1 MMRTAFSR
9 ISGMTAQQRT
19 SLADE
24 FDRVSRIAVAE
35 PVAVVGIGW
44 RFPGDVDGPESFW
57 DFLVAG
63 RNAISTVPADR
74 WDAEAFYHPD
84 PLTPGRMT
92 TKWGGFVPDVAGFDA
107 EFFGITPREAAA
119 MDPQQRMLLEVAWE
133 ALEHAGIPPDSLGGT
148 RTAVMMG
155 VYFNEYQS
163 MLAASPQNVDA
174 YSGTGNAHS
183 ITVGRISYLLG
194 LRGPA
199 VAVDTAC
206 SSSLVA
212 VHLACQSLRLRE
224 TDLALAGGVSI
235 TLRPETQIAI
245 SAWGLLSPQGRCA
258 AFDAAADGFV
268 RGEGAG
274 VVVLKRLTDAVRDGD
289 QVLAVVRGSAVNQD
303 GRSNGVTAPNTAAQ
317 CDVIA
322 DALRSGDVAPD
333 SVNYVEAHGTG
344 TVLGDP
350 IEFEALAAT
359 YGHGGDACALGAVK
373 TNIGHLEAAAGIAG
387 FIKATLAV
395 QRATIPPN
403 LHFSQWNPAIDAAST
418 RFFVPTQNSPWPT
431 AEGPRRAAVSSFGLG
446 GTNAHV
452 IIEQGSELAP
462 VSEGGEDTGVSTLVV
477 TGKTAQRMAA
487 TAQVLADWMEGPG
500 AEVAVADVAHTV
512 NHHRAR
518 QATFGTVVARDRA
531 QAIAGLRALAAGQ
544 HAPGVVSHQDGSPGP
559 GTVFVYSGRGSQ
571 WAGMGRQLLADEPAF
586 AAAVAEL
593 EPVFVEQAGFSLRD
607 VIATGKELVGIEQI
621 QLGLIGMQLTLTE
634 LWRSYGVQ
642 PDLVIGHSMGE
653 VAAAVVAGAL
663 TPAEGLRVT
672 ATRARLMAPLS
683 GQGGMALLGLDAAA
697 TEALIADYPQVTVGI
712 YNSPRQ
718 TVIAGPTEQIDELIA
733 RVRAQNRFASRVN
746 IEVAPHNPAMDA
758 LQPAMRSELADLTP
772 RTPTIGIISTTYADL
787 HTQPIF
793 DAEHWATNMRNP
805 VRFQQAIASAG
816 SGADGAYHTFIE
828 ISAHP
833 LLTQAIAD
841 TLEDAHRPTKS
852 AAKYLS
858 IGTLQRDADDTVTFR
873 TNLYTADIAHPPHT
887 CHPPEPHP
895 TIPTTPWQHTHHWI
909 ATTHPSTAAP
919 EDPGSNKVVVNGQ
932 STSES
937 RALEDWCHQLA
948 WPIRPAVSADPP
960 STAAW
965 LVVADNELCH
975 ELARAADSRVDSLS
989 PPALA
994 AGSDPAALLDALR
1007 GVDNVLYAPPVPGE
1021 LLDIESAYQVF
1032 HATRRLAAAMVAS
1045 SATAIS
1051 PPKLFIMT
1059 RNAQPISEGDRAN
1072 PGHAVL
1078 WGLGRSLALEHPE
1091 IWGGIIDL
1099 DDSMPAELAVRHV
1112 LTAAHGTD
1120 GEDQVVYRSGARH
1133 VPRLQRRTL
1142 PGKPVTLNADASQLV
1157 IGATG
1162 NIGPHLIRQL
1172 ARMGAKTIVAMA
1184 RKPGA
1189 LDELTQCLAATGTD
1203 LIAVA
1208 ADATDPA
1215 AMQTLFDRFGTE
1227 LPPLEGIYLAAFAG
1241 RPALLSEMTDDDVTT
1256 MFRPKLD
1263 ALALLHRRSLKSPVR
1278 HFVLF
1283 SSVSG
1288 LLGSRWLAHYT
1299 ATSAFLDSFAGAR
1312 RTMGLPATVVDW
1324 GLWKSLADVQ
1334 KDATQI
1340 SAESGLQPMADE
1352 VAIGALP
1359 LVMNPDA
1366 AVATVVVAADW
1377 PLLAAAYRT
1386 RGALRI
1392 VDDLLPA
1399 PEDVGKGESEF
1410 RTSLRSCPAEKRR
1423 DMLFDHVGALAATVM
1438 GMPPTEPL
1446 DPSAGFFQLGMDSL
1460 MSVTLQRAL
1469 SESLGEF
1476 LPASVV
1482 FDYPTVYSLTDY
1494 LATVL
1499 PELLEIGATAVAT
1512 QQATD
1517 SYHELTEAELLEQ
1530 LSERLRGTQ

>member
-1 MMRTAFSR
+1 MRTAFSR

-57 DFLVAG
+57 GFLVAG

-787 HTQPIF
+787 HTQPVF

>member
-1 MMRTAFSR
+1 MRTAFSR
-9 ISGMTAQQRT
+9 ISGMTAQQRPP
-19 SLADE
+19 LADE

-35 PVAVVGIGW
+35 PVAVVGIGC

>member
-35 PVAVVGIGW
+35 PVAVVGIGC

-107 EFFGITPREAAA
+107 EFFGITPREATA

>member
-1 MMRTAFSR
+1 MRTAFSR

-35 PVAVVGIGW
+35 PVAVVGIGC

-858 IGTLQRDADDTVTFR
+858 IGPLQRDADDTVTFR

-1142 PGKPVTLNADASQLV
+1142 PGKPVTLNADPASSSSV
-1157 IGATG
+1157 
-1162 NIGPHLIRQL
+1162 
-1172 ARMGAKTIVAMA
+1172 
-1184 RKPGA
+1184 
-1189 LDELTQCLAATGTD
+1189 
-1203 LIAVA
+1203 
-1208 ADATDPA
+1208 
-1215 AMQTLFDRFGTE
+1215 
-1227 LPPLEGIYLAAFAG
+1227 
-1241 RPALLSEMTDDDVTT
+1241 RPATSD
-1256 MFRPKLD
+1256 RI
-1263 ALALLHRRSLKSPVR
+1263 
-1278 HFVLF
+1278 
-1283 SSVSG
+1283 SSDSSRGWG
-1288 LLGSRWLAHYT
+1288 LRQSSRWLASP
-1299 ATSAFLDSFAGAR
+1299 ARSTS
-1312 RTMGLPATVVDW
+1312 
-1324 GLWKSLADVQ
+1324 
-1334 KDATQI
+1334 
-1340 SAESGLQPMADE
+1340 
-1352 VAIGALP
+1352 
-1359 LVMNPDA
+1359 
-1366 AVATVVVAADW
+1366 
-1377 PLLAAAYRT
+1377 
-1386 RGALRI
+1386 
-1392 VDDLLPA
+1392 
-1399 PEDVGKGESEF
+1399 
-1410 RTSLRSCPAEKRR
+1410 
-1423 DMLFDHVGALAATVM
+1423 
-1438 GMPPTEPL
+1438 
-1446 DPSAGFFQLGMDSL
+1446 
-1460 MSVTLQRAL
+1460 
-1469 SESLGEF
+1469 
-1476 LPASVV
+1476 
-1482 FDYPTVYSLTDY
+1482 
-1494 LATVL
+1494 
-1499 PELLEIGATAVAT
+1499 
-1512 QQATD
+1512 
-1517 SYHELTEAELLEQ
+1517 
-1530 LSERLRGTQ
+1530 

>member
-1 MMRTAFSR
+1 MRTAFSR

-35 PVAVVGIGW
+35 PVAVVGIGC

-107 EFFGITPREAAA
+107 EFFGITPREATA

>member
-1 MMRTAFSR
+1 MRTAFSR

-35 PVAVVGIGW
+35 PVAVVGIGC

-1263 ALALLHRRSLKSPVR
+1263 ALALLH
-1278 HFVLF
+1278 
-1283 SSVSG
+1283 
-1288 LLGSRWLAHYT
+1288 
-1299 ATSAFLDSFAGAR
+1299 
-1312 RTMGLPATVVDW
+1312 
-1324 GLWKSLADVQ
+1324 
-1334 KDATQI
+1334 
-1340 SAESGLQPMADE
+1340 
-1352 VAIGALP
+1352 
-1359 LVMNPDA
+1359 
-1366 AVATVVVAADW
+1366 
-1377 PLLAAAYRT
+1377 
-1386 RGALRI
+1386 
-1392 VDDLLPA
+1392 
-1399 PEDVGKGESEF
+1399 
-1410 RTSLRSCPAEKRR
+1410 
-1423 DMLFDHVGALAATVM
+1423 
-1438 GMPPTEPL
+1438 
-1446 DPSAGFFQLGMDSL
+1446 
-1460 MSVTLQRAL
+1460 
-1469 SESLGEF
+1469 
-1476 LPASVV
+1476 
-1482 FDYPTVYSLTDY
+1482 
-1494 LATVL
+1494 
-1499 PELLEIGATAVAT
+1499 
-1512 QQATD
+1512 
-1517 SYHELTEAELLEQ
+1517 
-1530 LSERLRGTQ
+1530 